1 MTLIEPRVKH
11 GDASDGSPS
20 SGPLGRAIVRT
31 DGPPKVRGAATYALE
46 HRLEGLLH
54 CVIVQSTVGAG
65 RIVAI
70 DRSAAEASP
79 GVRLVLDAGNSLKLR
94 SQAGLLWQQAARRRP
109 TPHSRRISATTARWL
124 RRSSQTP
131 WSRHRRQRN
140 SCVLTLSPGQSSQ
153 HTMTLGPVTATRFLW
168 TRIGATRMA
177 RLPKRPW

>member
-11 GDASDGSPS
+11 GDASDGTPP

-31 DGPPKVRGAATYALE
+31 DGPLKVQGAATYALE

-79 GVRLVLDAGNSLKLR
+79 GVRLVLDAGI
-94 SQAGLLWQQAARRRP
+94 QPEAPVAAGLLWQQAARRRLHP
-109 TPHSRRISATTARWL
+109 IRD
-124 RRSSQTP
+124 
-131 WSRHRRQRN
+131 
-140 SCVLTLSPGQSSQ
+140 
-153 HTMTLGPVTATRFLW
+153 
-168 TRIGATRMA
+168 
-177 RLPKRPW
+177 